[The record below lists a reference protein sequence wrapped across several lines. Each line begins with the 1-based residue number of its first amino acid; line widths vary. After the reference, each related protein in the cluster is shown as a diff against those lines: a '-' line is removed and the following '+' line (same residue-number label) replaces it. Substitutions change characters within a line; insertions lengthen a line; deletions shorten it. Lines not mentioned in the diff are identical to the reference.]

1 MKTIFD
7 KDCVLEELAN
17 SESTS
22 SGFDASKSSFLKVDA
37 RNPRVIAVTSGKGG
51 VGKTNVVANLA
62 VSLSELDR
70 KVIIL
75 DADFG
80 LANVDVLLGLTPRY
94 HLGHVLFGNR
104 SLAEIIVQGPKGVRV
119 LPASSGMQQMAELTT
134 AQRNRLM
141 HCFSSLEAE
150 TDYFVIDTAAGI
162 SRNVMHFLLS
172 SQEIIIVSSP
182 EPTAIVDAYAVI
194 KIVLT
199 ENPKKQIQVL
209 INCAENADEALDV
222 YFQINSVVQRFL
234 NREIDFLGHVEL
246 DPHVVKAVRSQ
257 MLVTQ
262 KYPDAPSSKCFRDIA
277 RRIRKQEKGEVIYS
291 GPVWERLL
299 NDWVN

>member
-1 MKTIFD
+1 MKTVFD
-7 KDCVLEELAN
+7 KNFGINGLMD
-17 SESTS
+17 SESVS
-22 SGFDASKSSFLKVDA
+22 SGFDASKGSLLKLDS

-70 KVIIL
+70 KVTIL

-80 LANVDVLLGLTPRY
+80 LANLDVLLGLTPRY
-94 HLGHVLFGNR
+94 HLGHVLIG
-104 SLAEIIVQGPKGVRV
+104 SKALPEIMVQGPKGIRV
-119 LPASSGMQQMAELTT
+119 LPASSGMQQMTELTT

-141 HCFSSLEAE
+141 RCLASLEAD

-172 SQEIIIVSSP
+172 SQEIILVSSP

-194 KIVLT
+194 KVVLT
-199 ENPKKQIQVL
+199 ESPKKQIQVL
-209 INCAENADEALDV
+209 INCVESADEALDV
-222 YFQINSVVQRFL
+222 YLQINSVVQRFL
-234 NREIDFLGHVEL
+234 GREVDFLGHVEL
-246 DPHVVKAVRSQ
+246 DSHVVKAVRSQ

-277 RRIRKQEKGEVIYS
+277 RRIRKQETGEIAYS
-291 GPVWERLL
+291 GPIWERLL

>member
-1 MKTIFD
+1 MKT
-7 KDCVLEELAN
+7 VLEKNGVSNGLGDA
-17 SESTS
+17 ESAGP
-22 SGFDASKSSFLKVDA
+22 GFDASKRSFLKLDA
-37 RNPRVIAVTSGKGG
+37 RGPRVIAVTSGKGG

-80 LANVDVLLGLTPRY
+80 LANIDVLLGLAPRY
-94 HLGHVLFGNR
+94 HLGHVLFG
-104 SLAEIIVQGPKGVRV
+104 SKSISEILIQGPKGVRV
-119 LPASSGMQQMAELTT
+119 LPASSGMQQMAELTS
-134 AQRNRLM
+134 AQRNRIM
-141 HCFSSLEAE
+141 DCFSDLEAA

-162 SRNVMHFLLS
+162 SRNVMHLLLM
-172 SQEIIIVSSP
+172 SQEIIVVSSP
-182 EPTAIVDAYAVI
+182 EPTSIVDAYAVI

-199 ENPKKQIQVL
+199 ENPKKQVQVL
-209 INCAENADEALDV
+209 INCAESANEALDV
-222 YFQINSVVQRFL
+222 YLQINSVVQRFL

-246 DPHVVKAVRSQ
+246 DPLVTKAVRSQ

-262 KYPDAPSSKCFRDIA
+262 KYPDAPSSRCFRDIA
-277 RRIRKQEKGEVIYS
+277 RRIRKQENGEGLYN
-291 GPVWERLL
+291 GPMWERML